1 MLKRRSTTWQHSSLG
16 TLIVFGSLSFATPAA
31 AHPHVWA
38 DMSSQLQISDDGKI
52 TGVRVQW
59 TTDKTYAKD
68 ALSGMDTNND
78 GIYEPEE
85 LARLTQENLS
95 ALSEYDYFVS
105 FRFNGEKQK
114 NGKATDGN
122 QIYNPGDGRLTL
134 LFTLP
139 LETPLDPH
147 QGTIQLKVYDP
158 EFFIDFEYVKDRALV
173 ISKRL
178 APGCSAKLMPIPS
191 DTTVD
196 QTKLMLSTKGKDWKP
211 DNNEDFGS
219 MFAQAGI
226 VECAK

>member
-1 MLKRRSTTWQHSSLG
+1 M
-16 TLIVFGSLSFATPAA
+16 
-31 AHPHVWA
+31 
-38 DMSSQLQISDDGKI
+38 
-52 TGVRVQW
+52 QW
-59 TTDKTYAKD
+59 TTDKVYAKD

-78 GIYEPEE
+78 GIYEPEG

-114 NGKATDGN
+114 NGTAVDGN
-122 QIYNPGDGRLTL
+122 QIYNPSDGRLTL

-139 LETPLDPH
+139 LLTPLDPH
-147 QGTIQLKVYDP
+147 QGTVQLKGYDP
-158 EFFIDFEYVKDRALV
+158 EFFIDFEYVKVTPLV

-178 APGCSAKLMPIPS
+178 SAGCSAKLMPIPS
-191 DTTVD
+191 DTSVD

-211 DNNEDFGS
+211 ENNEDFGS
-219 MFAQAGI
+219 LFAQAGI